1 MDITTGFGPVVG
13 GSNPSG
19 GIVNILITLLMPEEL
34 EENQE
39 TEVVVAGSMRKY
51 KEQLDK
57 AIDGFRNSGVKVLAP
72 ERSEAINP
80 GEEFILL
87 ATNDPKEPWH
97 KIEEEFLKQ
106 IRHADFLY
114 VSNINGYVGQSAATE
129 MAYARLE
136 EAPIITAEPI
146 QEFGKEVPVD
156 LRELLKSLVV
166 GQLPIDSITKESIDE
181 LKKSLK
187 EHKFPELSDEQRRLL
202 TAMIPTLLREL
213 KTSHREY
220 TKNQGAQK

>member
-1 MDITTGFGPVVG
+1 
-13 GSNPSG
+13 
-19 GIVNILITLLMPEEL
+19 MPEEL

-97 KIEEEFLKQ
+97 KIEIEFLKQ
-106 IRHADFLY
+106 IRDADFLY
-114 VSNINGYVGQSAATE
+114 VANITGYVGQSAATE

-166 GQLPIDSITKESIDE
+166 GQLPIDSITKKSVNE
-181 LKKSLK
+181 LNESLK
-187 EHKFPELSDEQRRLL
+187 THKFPELANEQRRAL
-202 TAMIPTLLREL
+202 ARMIRPLLRDL
-213 KTSHREY
+213 KTNYEEY
-220 TKNQGAQK
+220 VKNQGTQK